1 MRWERRRRAR
11 RLLVQALYQQQLA
24 GSDVDEI
31 LAQFCLR
38 EDYRH
43 ADTVFFTDLLR
54 AATEGLKE
62 LDQQISAAS
71 DIPTDRIDPVERA
84 VLWSALAEMQGGDTR
99 RAVVI
104 NEAIELARE
113 FGADQGYRF
122 VNAVLDR
129 WSRANPES
137 QQSQPGAESDRAG

>member
-11 RLLVQALYQQQLA
+11 RLLVQALYQQQLT
-24 GSDVDEI
+24 GSDADEI
-31 LAQFCLR
+31 LAQFRLR
-38 EDYRH
+38 KEYGH
-43 ADTVFFTDLLR
+43 ADSEFFNDLLR
-54 AATEGLKE
+54 AATARRDE
-62 LDQQISAAS
+62 LDRQISAAS
-71 DIPTDRIDPVERA
+71 DIPVERIDPVERA
-84 VLWSALAEMQGGDTR
+84 VLWTALAEMQGRGTR

-129 WSRANPES
+129 WARANPAR
-137 QQSQPGAESDRAG
+137 QSDPETDHAD

>member
-24 GSDVDEI
+24 GSDADEI
-31 LAQFCLR
+31 LAQFRLR
-38 EDYRH
+38 EDYGR
-43 ADTVFFTDLLR
+43 ADTEFFSEILR
-54 AATEGLKE
+54 AAMERRDE
-62 LDQQISAAS
+62 LDLQISAAS
-71 DIPTDRIDPVERA
+71 DIPVERIDPVERA
-84 VLWSALAEMQGGDTR
+84 VLWTALAEMQDRGTR
-99 RAVVI
+99 RAVAI

-129 WSRANPES
+129 WSRASPEG
-137 QQSQPGAESDRAG
+137 QADPEADHAD

>member
-11 RLLVQALYQQQLA
+11 RLLVQALYQQQLN
-24 GSDVDEI
+24 GSDAEEI
-31 LAQFCLR
+31 LAQFRLR
-38 EDYRH
+38 EEYGH
-43 ADTVFFTDLLR
+43 ADSEFFADLLR
-54 AATEGLKE
+54 AATARCDE
-62 LDQQISAAS
+62 LDRQISAAS
-71 DIPTDRIDPVERA
+71 DIPVERIDPVERA
-84 VLWSALAEMQGGDTR
+84 VLWTALAEMQGRDTR

-129 WSRANPES
+129 WARANPPR
-137 QQSQPGAESDRAG
+137 QSDPEADHAD

>member
-24 GSDVDEI
+24 GSDADEI
-31 LAQFCLR
+31 LAQFRLR
-38 EDYRH
+38 EEYGH
-43 ADTVFFTDLLR
+43 ADSKFFTDLLR
-54 AATEGLKE
+54 AATARRGE
-62 LDQQISAAS
+62 LDRQISAAS
-71 DIPTDRIDPVERA
+71 DIPVERIDPVERA
-84 VLWSALAEMQGGDTR
+84 VLWTALAEMQGRGTR

-129 WSRANPES
+129 WARANPLR
-137 QQSQPGAESDRAG
+137 QSDPDADHAD